1 MPVLIFPDEN
11 KITDFKMILEKL
23 GVHSAFNSNADFSGI
38 AGSPGDIVISKI
50 TQKTYIDVNE
60 VGVEAAGA
68 TAVIVGPTEV
78 TPPAQQIFTADHPFV
93 FYIKVND
100 IILFH
105 GRVLVPEY

>member
-1 MPVLIFPDEN
+1 
-11 KITDFKMILEKL
+11 L

-68 TAVIVGPTEV
+68 TAVVG
-78 TPPAQQIFTADHPFV
+78 
-93 FYIKVND
+93 K
-100 IILFH
+100 
-105 GRVLVPEY
+105 